1 MKPGMWRS
9 YARLAEWIHDVMK
22 CLPDPIHKRTC
33 HSRQLRL
40 FVQVLQHLDEE
51 GNARVCSLLRGMYQ
65 DTVLIVGQADSYV
78 AHAFDA
84 VDIVVKQNGC
94 SQLQVAA

>member
-1 MKPGMWRS
+1 MKAICQAGWMDIVKHLS
-9 YARLAEWIHDVMK
+9 VSHSID
-22 CLPDPIHKRTC
+22 KRIR

-40 FVQVLQHLDEE
+40 LVQVLQHLDEE